1 MFFRILATRQFWTM
15 AVRVTFVAIPLVMAI
30 RKEVARKALVPAA
43 GDDSDIF
50 DGELS
55 PD

>member
-15 AVRVTFVAIPLVMAI
+15 AVGVTLVAIPLFIAI
-30 RKEVARKALVPAA
+30 RKEVSKKALVPVA
-43 GDDSDIF
+43 GDESDVF
-50 DGELS
+50 DGEFS